1 MLVDRIS
8 PTNKSTNPADRLFR
22 PIAGSVLG
30 RQLTVEF
37 IGTFI
42 LVLTVGLST
51 STKGAGD
58 LAPLA
63 IGSALMVMVFAGGHI
78 SGAHYNPAVSF
89 AALLAGKLSR
99 RQTACYV
106 LTQLAAGALA
116 ALLVRAFVGPATPA
130 VVGSDW
136 KILVGELIFTL
147 ALACV
152 VLNVTAAKATEGN
165 SFYGLAIGFT
175 VATGIFAVGRTTGG
189 VFNLAVALGGGVTG
203 ALTWSHAWIYVL
215 ASLLGGVCAA
225 ALFAYLHP
233 SHAEVER
240 PFLSQMEQPV
250 PGSGSASA
258 LQRDAS

>member
-1 MLVDRIS
+1 MRVDVMLGDRIS
-8 PTNKSTNPADRLFR
+8 RANNLKGPGPTHRVLQLMAAST
-22 PIAGSVLG
+22 LG

-51 STKGAGD
+51 SSNGAGD

-89 AALLAGKLSR
+89 AALLTGKLR
-99 RQTACYV
+99 PQQTASYV

-130 VVGSDW
+130 ALGSDW
-136 KILVGELIFTL
+136 KILVGEFIFTL
-147 ALACV
+147 ALAYV
-152 VLNVTAAKATEGN
+152 VLSVTLVPATEGN

-175 VATGIFAVGRTTGG
+175 VATG
-189 VFNLAVALGGGVTG
+189 
-203 ALTWSHAWIYVL
+203 
-215 ASLLGGVCAA
+215 
-225 ALFAYLHP
+225 
-233 SHAEVER
+233 
-240 PFLSQMEQPV
+240 
-250 PGSGSASA
+250 
-258 LQRDAS
+258 